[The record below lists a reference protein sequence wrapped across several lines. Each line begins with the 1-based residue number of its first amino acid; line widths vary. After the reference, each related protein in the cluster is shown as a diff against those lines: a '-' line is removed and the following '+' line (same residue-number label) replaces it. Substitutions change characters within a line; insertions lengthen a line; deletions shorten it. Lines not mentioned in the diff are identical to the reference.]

1 MRRWIAVLWHASFFV
16 IAGALYFF
24 FVLPRWFE
32 LTGAWPAGLGLPM
45 RVVCGALIGLAAL
58 PVVFTF
64 LKSRRP
70 EFGTPQLALTLR
82 LWSIV
87 LHVLAGALIIGAAV
101 SEIWVSLDA
110 AGPTLFGIYGAAAA
124 IAVLGAL
131 SFYLAYAAELPPPPP
146 KPLRP
151 KAQTRRRGR
160 GADIDETDDVDQ
172 TDEVTTEDVDAENAD
187 TEVVD
192 EPVTDTEVED
202 VPEPATVAET
212 PETTEVSEAQ
222 EASETAEPVETA
234 EPAVTAEPAE
244 TAGPADSA
252 EDTGNADEST
262 ADESDSKLRNR
273 RPSGKS
279 NSRLFGR
286 SRLCSGTRR
295 LTSRGRCVD
304 SPRCQRQN
312 RG

>member
-32 LTGAWPAGLGLPM
+32 LTGAWPSGLGLPM

-58 PVVFTF
+58 PVVLTF

-82 LWSIV
+82 FWSIV

-151 KAQTRRRGR
+151 KTQTRRRGR
-160 GADIDETDDVDQ
+160 GADVDETDDV
-172 TDEVTTEDVDAENAD
+172 ENAEAGVVD
-187 TEVVD
+187 EASDAPEAATVD

-212 PETTEVSEAQ
+212 TETTEVPETPETSETA
-222 EASETAEPVETA
+222 EPVVAAEPAVTAETAEPVETA
-234 EPAVTAEPAE
+234 VPAE
-244 TAGPADSA
+244 TA
-252 EDTGNADEST
+252 EDTGNADEPT

-279 NSRLFGR
+279 TSRLFGR
-286 SRLCSGTRR
+286 SRL
-295 LTSRGRCVD
+295 
-304 SPRCQRQN
+304 
-312 RG
+312 

>member
-32 LTGAWPAGLGLPM
+32 LTGAWSSGLGLPI

-58 PVVFTF
+58 PVVLTF

-82 LWSIV
+82 FWSIV

-160 GADIDETDDVDQ
+160 GADIDTVDEVDETGEVDESDDV
-172 TDEVTTEDVDAENAD
+172 ETTEAG
-187 TEVVD
+187 VVD
-192 EPVTDTEVED
+192 EPVSDTEVED
-202 VPEPATVAET
+202 VPEPVTVAET
-212 PETTEVSEAQ
+212 AETTEVSETP
-222 EASETAEPVETA
+222 EASETAEPAVAAVAA
-234 EPAVTAEPAE
+234 EPAAPSETAVPAE
-244 TAGPADSA
+244 TA

-279 NSRLFGR
+279 TSRLFGR
-286 SRLCSGTRR
+286 SRL
-295 LTSRGRCVD
+295 
-304 SPRCQRQN
+304 
-312 RG
+312 

>member
-32 LTGAWPAGLGLPM
+32 LTGAWSAGLGLPM

-58 PVVFTF
+58 PVVLTF

-82 LWSIV
+82 FWSIV

-124 IAVLGAL
+124 IAILGAL

-151 KAQTRRRGR
+151 KGQTRRRGR
-160 GADIDETDDVDQ
+160 GAGDEVDG
-172 TDEVTTEDVDAENAD
+172 TDEVDETADVENTEAEVVDETPEAAP
-187 TEVVD
+187 VD

-202 VPEPATVAET
+202 APEPVTVAET
-212 PETTEVSEAQ
+212 PETTEVSEA
-222 EASETAEPVETA
+222 SETA
-234 EPAVTAEPAE
+234 EPAVAAETTEPADTAE
-244 TAGPADSA
+244 DS
-252 EDTGNADEST
+252 GNADEST

-279 NSRLFGR
+279 TSRLFGR
-286 SRLCSGTRR
+286 SRL
-295 LTSRGRCVD
+295 
-304 SPRCQRQN
+304 
-312 RG
+312 

>member
-32 LTGAWPAGLGLPM
+32 LTGAWPSGLGLAM
-45 RVVCGALIGLAAL
+45 RIVCGGLLGLAAL
-58 PVVFTF
+58 PVLLTY
-64 LKSRRP
+64 LKSRRA

-87 LHVLAGALIIGAAV
+87 LHVLAGALVVGAAV
-101 SEIWVSLDA
+101 SEIWVTLDA
-110 AGPTLFGIYGAAAA
+110 AGQTLFGVYGAAAA

-151 KAQTRRRGR
+151 RNQTRRRGR
-160 GADIDETDDVDQ
+160 GEEDEDLVADQ
-172 TDEVTTEDVDAENAD
+172 TVVETEPAD
-187 TEVVD
+187 DVVD
-192 EPVTDTEVED
+192 EPATEAAA
-202 VPEPATVAET
+202 EPVSETSET
-212 PETTEVSEAQ
+212 PEATDETE
-222 EASETAEPVETA
+222 AE
-234 EPAVTAEPAE
+234 EPA
-244 TAGPADSA
+244 
-252 EDTGNADEST
+252 GNADEPT

-286 SRLCSGTRR
+286 SR
-295 LTSRGRCVD
+295 RGVALD
-304 SPRCQRQN
+304 D
-312 RG
+312 

>member
-32 LTGAWPAGLGLPM
+32 LTGAWSAGLGLPM

-58 PVVFTF
+58 PVVLTY

-82 LWSIV
+82 FWSIV
-87 LHVLAGALIIGAAV
+87 LQVLAGALIIGAAV

-151 KAQTRRRGR
+151 KGQTRRRGR
-160 GADIDETDDVDQ
+160 GADIDETDDVD
-172 TDEVTTEDVDAENAD
+172 D
-187 TEVVD
+187 TEAEVVDGTPEATPVD
-192 EPVTDTEVED
+192 EPVTDAEVED
-202 VPEPATVAET
+202 VPEPVTVAESSD
-212 PETTEVSEAQ
+212 TTEVDETP
-222 EASETAEPVETA
+222 EASETAEPT
-234 EPAVTAEPAE
+234 EPTKTTEPAE
-244 TAGPADSA
+244 TVATA
-252 EDTGNADEST
+252 EDTGNADEPT

-286 SRLCSGTRR
+286 SRL
-295 LTSRGRCVD
+295 
-304 SPRCQRQN
+304 
-312 RG
+312 

>member
-32 LTGAWPAGLGLPM
+32 LIRAWPTGLGLAM
-45 RVVCGALIGLAAL
+45 RIVCGALLGLAAL
-58 PVVFTF
+58 PVLLTY
-64 LKSRRP
+64 LKSRRA

-82 LWSIV
+82 FSSIV
-87 LHVLAGALIIGAAV
+87 LHVLAGALVVGAAI

-110 AGPTLFGIYGAAAA
+110 AGQTLFAIYGAAAA
-124 IAVLGAL
+124 LAVLGAL

-151 KAQTRRRGR
+151 KGQTRRRGR
-160 GADIDETDDVDQ
+160 GDEDGDLVADEAETKA
-172 TDEVTTEDVDAENAD
+172 ETTDAE
-187 TEVVD
+187 VD
-192 EPVTDTEVED
+192 EPATDAEVD
-202 VPEPATVAET
+202 DAPEPAATPVTKPSET
-212 PETTEVSEAQ
+212 PASSED
-222 EASETAEPVETA
+222 SA
-234 EPAVTAEPAE
+234 EPAPEPTDDAVADEPA
-244 TAGPADSA
+244 
-252 EDTGNADEST
+252 GNADEPT

-286 SRLCSGTRR
+286 SR
-295 LTSRGRCVD
+295 RGVALD
-304 SPRCQRQN
+304 D
-312 RG
+312 

>member
-32 LTGAWPAGLGLPM
+32 LTGAWSAGLGLPM

-58 PVVFTF
+58 PVVLTF

-82 LWSIV
+82 FWSIV
-87 LHVLAGALIIGAAV
+87 LQVLAGALIIGAAV

-124 IAVLGAL
+124 IAILGAL

-151 KAQTRRRGR
+151 KGQTRRRGR
-160 GADIDETDDVDQ
+160 GADIDETDDVD
-172 TDEVTTEDVDAENAD
+172 D
-187 TEVVD
+187 TEAEAVDETPEAAPVD
-192 EPVTDTEVED
+192 EPVTDTEAED
-202 VPEPATVAET
+202 VQEPVTVAET
-212 PETTEVSEAQ
+212 SDTTEVVETP
-222 EASETAEPVETA
+222 EASETAAPAET
-234 EPAVTAEPAE
+234 TEPAE
-244 TAGPADSA
+244 TVATV

-286 SRLCSGTRR
+286 SRL
-295 LTSRGRCVD
+295 
-304 SPRCQRQN
+304 
-312 RG
+312 

>member
-32 LTGAWPAGLGLPM
+32 LTGAWSAGLGLPM

-58 PVVFTF
+58 PVVLTF

-82 LWSIV
+82 FWSIV
-87 LHVLAGALIIGAAV
+87 LQVLAGALIIGAAV

-124 IAVLGAL
+124 IAILGAL

-151 KAQTRRRGR
+151 KGQTRRRGR
-160 GADIDETDDVDQ
+160 GADIDETDDVD
-172 TDEVTTEDVDAENAD
+172 D
-187 TEVVD
+187 TEAEAVDETPEAAPVD
-192 EPVTDTEVED
+192 EPVTDTEAED
-202 VPEPATVAET
+202 VQEPVTVAET
-212 PETTEVSEAQ
+212 SDTTEVVETP
-222 EASETAEPVETA
+222 EASETAAPAET
-234 EPAVTAEPAE
+234 TEPAE
-244 TAGPADSA
+244 TTAPAETVA
-252 EDTGNADEST
+252 TVEDTGNADEST

-286 SRLCSGTRR
+286 SRL
-295 LTSRGRCVD
+295 
-304 SPRCQRQN
+304 
-312 RG
+312 

>member
-32 LTGAWPAGLGLPM
+32 LTGAWSPGLGLPM

-58 PVVFTF
+58 PVVLTF

-82 LWSIV
+82 FWSIV

-124 IAVLGAL
+124 IAILGAL

-160 GADIDETDDVDQ
+160 GAGDDDIDETDDV
-172 TDEVTTEDVDAENAD
+172 ENAEAEVVDEASD
-187 TEVVD
+187 TPEATPVD

-212 PETTEVSEAQ
+212 AETTEAP
-222 EASETAEPVETA
+222 EASETAEPAVSAEPVVPSETA
-234 EPAVTAEPAE
+234 VPAE
-244 TAGPADSA
+244 TA
-252 EDTGNADEST
+252 EDTGNADEPT

-279 NSRLFGR
+279 TSRLFGR
-286 SRLCSGTRR
+286 SRL
-295 LTSRGRCVD
+295 
-304 SPRCQRQN
+304 
-312 RG
+312 

>member
-32 LTGAWPAGLGLPM
+32 LTGAWPSGLGMAM
-45 RVVCGALIGLAAL
+45 RIVCGALIGLAAL
-58 PVVFTF
+58 PVALTY
-64 LKSRRP
+64 LRSRRA

-82 LWSIV
+82 FWAIV
-87 LHVLAGALIIGAAV
+87 LHVLAGALIVGAAI

-110 AGPTLFGIYGAAAA
+110 AGQTLFAIYGAAAA

-151 KAQTRRRGR
+151 KGRTRRRGR
-160 GADIDETDDVDQ
+160 GGENDDQVDDEAESTDEVDQNEPTDDVVGEPETDAEVEAAPEPALEPVAQ
-172 TDEVTTEDVDAENAD
+172 TPETPVTGEESAEATADPTDEPAAEA
-187 TEVVD
+187 TVD
-192 EPVTDTEVED
+192 EP
-202 VPEPATVAET
+202 A
-212 PETTEVSEAQ
+212 
-222 EASETAEPVETA
+222 
-234 EPAVTAEPAE
+234 
-244 TAGPADSA
+244 
-252 EDTGNADEST
+252 GNADEPT

-286 SRLCSGTRR
+286 SR
-295 LTSRGRCVD
+295 RGVALED
-304 SPRCQRQN
+304 
-312 RG
+312 

>member
-32 LTGAWPAGLGLPM
+32 LTGAWSAGLGLPM

-58 PVVFTF
+58 PVVLAF

-82 LWSIV
+82 FWSIV
-87 LHVLAGALIIGAAV
+87 LQVLAGALIIGAAV

-151 KAQTRRRGR
+151 KGQTRRRSR
-160 GADIDETDDVDQ
+160 GADIDETDDVD
-172 TDEVTTEDVDAENAD
+172 D
-187 TEVVD
+187 TEAEVVDETPEATPVD
-192 EPVTDTEVED
+192 EPVTDAEVED
-202 VPEPATVAET
+202 VPEPATVAESSD
-212 PETTEVSEAQ
+212 TTEVAETP
-222 EASETAEPVETA
+222 EVSETAEPTEPT
-234 EPAVTAEPAE
+234 EPAKTTEPAE
-244 TAGPADSA
+244 TVATA
-252 EDTGNADEST
+252 EDTGNADEPT

-286 SRLCSGTRR
+286 SRL
-295 LTSRGRCVD
+295 
-304 SPRCQRQN
+304 
-312 RG
+312 

>member
-16 IAGALYFF
+16 IAGVLYFF

-32 LTGAWPAGLGLPM
+32 LTGAWSSGLGLPM

-58 PVVFTF
+58 PVVLTF

-82 LWSIV
+82 FWSIV

-160 GADIDETDDVDQ
+160 GADIDEVDETDDV
-172 TDEVTTEDVDAENAD
+172 ETTEAGVVDEASD
-187 TEVVD
+187 TPEAAPVD

-212 PETTEVSEAQ
+212 AETPEVSETR
-222 EASETAEPVETA
+222 EASETAEPAVAA
-234 EPAVTAEPAE
+234 EPAVPSETAVPAE
-244 TAGPADSA
+244 TA

-262 ADESDSKLRNR
+262 ADVSDSKLRNR

-279 NSRLFGR
+279 TSRLFGR
-286 SRLCSGTRR
+286 SRL
-295 LTSRGRCVD
+295 
-304 SPRCQRQN
+304 
-312 RG
+312 

>member
-32 LTGAWPAGLGLPM
+32 LTGAWSSGLGLPM

-58 PVVFTF
+58 PVVLTF

-82 LWSIV
+82 LSSIV

-151 KAQTRRRGR
+151 KTQARRRGR
-160 GADIDETDDVDQ
+160 GAGVDETDEVAQ
-172 TDEVTTEDVDAENAD
+172 TDDVATEDTENTENTDAKVDDLLDAAP
-187 TEVVD
+187 VD
-192 EPVTDTEVED
+192 EPVTDAEVED
-202 VPEPATVAET
+202 VPEPVAET
-212 PETTEVSEAQ
+212 TETTEVPEVSETP
-222 EASETAEPVETA
+222 EASEIA
-234 EPAVTAEPAE
+234 EPAVTADGDA
-244 TAGPADSA
+244 
-252 EDTGNADEST
+252 GNADESP
-262 ADESDSKLRNR
+262 ADEPDSKLRNR

-279 NSRLFGR
+279 TSRLFGR
-286 SRLCSGTRR
+286 SRL
-295 LTSRGRCVD
+295 
-304 SPRCQRQN
+304 
-312 RG
+312 

>member
-32 LTGAWPAGLGLPM
+32 LTGAWPSGLGLPM

-58 PVVFTF
+58 PVVLTF

-82 LWSIV
+82 FWSIV

-110 AGPTLFGIYGAAAA
+110 AGPTLFGIYGAAAD

-160 GADIDETDDVDQ
+160 GAVDDEVDETDDV
-172 TDEVTTEDVDAENAD
+172 ENAEAGVVD
-187 TEVVD
+187 ETPEAAPVD
-192 EPVTDTEVED
+192 EPVTDAEVED

-212 PETTEVSEAQ
+212 AETTEVSETP
-222 EASETAEPVETA
+222 EATE
-234 EPAVTAEPAE
+234 TAEPAE
-244 TAGPADSA
+244 TA
-252 EDTGNADEST
+252 EDAGNADEST

-279 NSRLFGR
+279 TSRLFGR
-286 SRLCSGTRR
+286 SRL
-295 LTSRGRCVD
+295 
-304 SPRCQRQN
+304 
-312 RG
+312 

>member
-32 LTGAWPAGLGLPM
+32 LTGAWPSGLGLPM

-58 PVVFTF
+58 PVVLTF

-82 LWSIV
+82 FWSIV

-160 GADIDETDDVDQ
+160 GAGTDEVDETD
-172 TDEVTTEDVDAENAD
+172 EVENAEAGVVD
-187 TEVVD
+187 EASETPEAAPVD
-192 EPVTDTEVED
+192 EPVTDTEVGD

-212 PETTEVSEAQ
+212 AETTEVSEAP
-222 EASETAEPVETA
+222 EASETA
-234 EPAVTAEPAE
+234 EPAVTAEDP
-244 TAGPADSA
+244 
-252 EDTGNADEST
+252 GNADEST

-279 NSRLFGR
+279 TSRLFGR
-286 SRLCSGTRR
+286 SRL
-295 LTSRGRCVD
+295 
-304 SPRCQRQN
+304 
-312 RG
+312 